1 MKGGLDMNRNV
12 GGTDRAVRLVAGAAL
27 LLLGLLAPVGTGARA
42 VIFVIAAVAF
52 VTAFTGF

>member
-1 MKGGLDMNRNV
+1 MNRNV
-12 GGTDRAVRLVAGAAL
+12 GATDRAVRLTVGAVL
-27 LLLGLLAPVGTGARA
+27 LLLGLLSPVGTGTRA